1 MASRE
6 IDSIVFPRIVLNI
19 TNITS
24 NGTSGNNVAVDTSG
38 FESAEY
44 LFFSTV
50 DFTDGDYVLNVFAGS
65 SSNPALHTQVPT
77 DDLTSSDALTIT
89 QFDELFRIGYIGKER
104 FVSASIAATNV
115 TVGARI
121 GAFVILNTPRH
132 PPTPPG
138 PGFEP

>member
-6 IDSIVFPRIVLNI
+6 IDSIVFPNIVLNI

-24 NGTSGNNVAVDTSG
+24 NGTSGNNIAVDTAG

-50 DFTDGDYVLNVFAGS
+50 DFTDGDYLLNVFAG
-65 SSNPALHTQVPT
+65 PT
-77 DDLTSSDALTIT
+77 DVAAIHTLVPSSDLTSPDPIT
-89 QFDELFRIGYIGKER
+89 VSGFDELFRIGYIGKER
-104 FVSASIAATNV
+104 FVSASITATNV

-121 GAFVILNTPRH
+121 GSFVILNTPRH
-132 PPTPPG
+132 APTPPG
-138 PGFEP
+138 PGFQP